1 MVTHMHKTYGPLT
14 RHDTAQKSAQVHT
27 RNIDIGEGR
36 RRRERQRESVET
48 TSSARQGYL
57 HTNTSNLDYRTL
69 DYIEFAEPTLLRNYQ
84 RDRHSLVELA

>member
-1 MVTHMHKTYGPLT
+1 MIPRKNRP
-14 RHDTAQKSAQVHT
+14 KSIQGISISVRA
-27 RNIDIGEGR
+27 GEGE
-36 RRRERQRESVET
+36 RERESVET

-57 HTNTSNLDYRTL
+57 HTNTSNLDNRTL